1 MDNSHRVALRS
12 WFALGLRFFGFWELL
27 TGASYF
33 LTTLNI
39 SMGLTKSVTG
49 STSFGSY
56 ATQTFGHLIL
66 AMWLLKTAPSIAL
79 FFYPE
84 QPPRDDVA
92 PKPPSDSA
100 APPI

>member
-1 MDNSHRVALRS
+1 MDNSHRAVLRR
-12 WFALGLRFFGFWELL
+12 WFAFGLRLLGFWELL

-39 SMGLTKSVTG
+39 SLGLTKSVTG
-49 STSFGSY
+49 STTFGSY

-66 AMWLLKTAPSIAL
+66 AMWLLKAAPSIAL

-84 QPPRDDVA
+84 QPPPDDA
-92 PKPPSDSA
+92 TPKPPSDSQ